1 MAKVKTKT
9 KEVAKVKNP
18 SSLTKMSKAVAQ
30 TPILKFTTHALE
42 TKDQTINEFSDHAL
56 HVYGSYVV
64 EDRAVPDFRD
74 GLKPVHRAVLW
85 ALQGLNLHHTK
96 GFKKAARAVGDAI
109 GKYHP
114 HGDCLGGETKFYC
127 LDGKLRSIKSI
138 YESGVKT
145 LDVLSWDEDLQC
157 LVPAKAHSF
166 RIGQHAKTVYHIKLS
181 DGSTIRATSNHPFYV
196 NGTGWVSAEDLS
208 AGQSLMGGSIN
219 MDAAYREVKLSG
231 RAFEKMY
238 HVTSEHEPSEGYIRH
253 HKNHNRHD
261 DRPSNIDIISRAEH
275 AEHHK
280 DYLVGLRNGN
290 ATQKSTPAWREATR
304 KKNSALM
311 RAFNDALPILKALK
325 ALALLEDRGL
335 DLSEFNYNELAKT
348 GEIYNLTKLS
358 TLEQNRGLVFADLL
372 RLHIEGFALDTS
384 AAVGHTEHLHKESEK
399 LQYDVTGMNQQQ
411 LLRRFM
417 VCMMAVAKRGRAL
430 TWANYRN
437 ARLAYIDQRGQ
448 GADGLNGRSVPKRKT
463 LEEAFGTSS
472 VHKLVKL
479 ATRKGHGLF
488 ILNIDVIR
496 QKAEPM
502 YDFTVDGYE
511 NAIIVTKGKTDRHK
525 TFVVAHNSACYGA
538 MVTIANSNPPLVWG
552 QGGWGKPDGTS
563 ASAYRYT
570 EAKKSKFADMF
581 LLDSQYLKVV
591 PMGMNFSNDEELP
604 LYLPALLPTLFFLT
618 STPPPAYGVKVG
630 NPAFSV
636 GTVSK
641 VVVDMLNGKSYTAK
655 KLSDTLKI
663 VHPYG
668 CIDVSSDAA
677 IEELMASGKGSV
689 QYMPL
694 MEYDVDNRVIRIRSF
709 CPGTLSGEE
718 GLDKAL
724 QKLANIDGVKN
735 ASNTSG
741 KKNKHAGPYGASL
754 EVACPKN
761 MDEETFDEVCAKVD
775 KLVKSSV
782 SYRLGITIRRL
793 GDETNKFKYVNYV
806 EYFVAWVKYR
816 IKLEERLIAFL
827 LAKAAHELHLNEVY
841 LYAVKN
847 REKLLKA
854 LPKVL
859 ASKTPAT
866 VLAKALTM
874 PVEDAEII
882 LERKVKQ
889 LAALEADD
897 LEKKIKGI
905 KAEIKV
911 LKTDAKEPGK
921 RAAIDTAERVKT
933 YLKKPDPTV
942 SGLKVE

>member
-9 KEVAKVKNP
+9 KELAKVKKP
-18 SSLTKMSKAVAQ
+18 SSLTKMSKEIAKSP
-30 TPILKFTTHALE
+30 TLKFVTLARE
-42 TKDQTINEFSDHAL
+42 TKMQTINEFSDKAL
-56 HVYGSYVV
+56 HIYGSYVV

-85 ALQGLNLHHTK
+85 ALQGLGLHHTK
-96 GFKKAARAVGDAI
+96 GFKKAARTVGDAI

-114 HGDCLGGETKFYC
+114 HGD
-127 LDGKLRSIKSI
+127 
-138 YESGVKT
+138 
-145 LDVLSWDEDLQC
+145 
-157 LVPAKAHSF
+157 
-166 RIGQHAKTVYHIKLS
+166 
-181 DGSTIRATSNHPFYV
+181 
-196 NGTGWVSAEDLS
+196 
-208 AGQSLMGGSIN
+208 
-219 MDAAYREVKLSG
+219 
-231 RAFEKMY
+231 
-238 HVTSEHEPSEGYIRH
+238 
-253 HKNHNRHD
+253 
-261 DRPSNIDIISRAEH
+261 
-275 AEHHK
+275 
-280 DYLVGLRNGN
+280 
-290 ATQKSTPAWREATR
+290 
-304 KKNSALM
+304 
-311 RAFNDALPILKALK
+311 
-325 ALALLEDRGL
+325 
-335 DLSEFNYNELAKT
+335 
-348 GEIYNLTKLS
+348 
-358 TLEQNRGLVFADLL
+358 
-372 RLHIEGFALDTS
+372 
-384 AAVGHTEHLHKESEK
+384 
-399 LQYDVTGMNQQQ
+399 
-411 LLRRFM
+411 
-417 VCMMAVAKRGRAL
+417 
-430 TWANYRN
+430 
-437 ARLAYIDQRGQ
+437 
-448 GADGLNGRSVPKRKT
+448 
-463 LEEAFGTSS
+463 
-472 VHKLVKL
+472 
-479 ATRKGHGLF
+479 
-488 ILNIDVIR
+488 
-496 QKAEPM
+496 
-502 YDFTVDGYE
+502 
-511 NAIIVTKGKTDRHK
+511 
-525 TFVVAHNSACYGA
+525 SACYGA

-552 QGGWGKPDGTS
+552 QGGWGKPDGTT

-570 EAKKSKFADMF
+570 EAKKSKFADTF
-581 LLDSQYLKVV
+581 LLDAQYLKVV
-591 PMGMNFSNDEELP
+591 PMGTNFSNDEELP
-604 LYLPALLPTLFFLT
+604 LYLPALLPTLLFLT

-641 VVVDMLNGKSYTAK
+641 VVVDMLNGKTYTAK

-677 IEELMASGKGSV
+677 IEDLMATGKGSV

-694 MEYDVDNRVIRIRSF
+694 MEYDIEKRIIRIRSF

-724 QKLANIDGVKN
+724 QKLANIDGVKS

-775 KLVKSSV
+775 KMVKSSV

-806 EYFVAWVKYR
+806 DYFGAWIKYR

-827 LAKAAHELHLNEVY
+827 LAKAARELHLNEVY

-859 ASKTPAT
+859 ASKTPAA
-866 VLAKALTM
+866 VLAKALSM

-911 LKTDAKEPGK
+911 LKLDAKEPGK
-921 RAAIDTAERVKT
+921 RAALDTAERVKN

-942 SGLKVE
+942 SGIKVE